1 MIFDLSQVHRI
12 MDISVHDEDG
22 NVMEDSMTV
31 KTIDDL
37 KKAINTGEEKRE
49 GKEGTERDIADM
61 IKKAHS
67 NSGGVWSL
75 SIEKVRRGGRDKR

>member
-1 MIFDLSQVHRI
+1 MERREEGRMIFDLSQVHRI

-37 KKAINTGEEKRE
+37 KKAINTGEEK
-49 GKEGTERDIADM
+49 
-61 IKKAHS
+61 
-67 NSGGVWSL
+67 GGVG
-75 SIEKVRRGGRDKR
+75 EDGERHYRYD